1 MRVVVD
7 ELRRLYDAITS
18 SFDHLRTKALG
29 LLAGEIAIVTFLFA
43 AKPSDNGFDILI
55 VSNFIFFF
63 VGVVLMSASCILL
76 ISVLAS
82 SSWSHPPD
90 TRDTRKMEKR
100 IGSTELDVLLY
111 LKEDYE
117 EVVAI
122 CARIISKRAERFM
135 WAVYMFIL
143 AAFILVVLKY
153 GGGGIT
159 L

>member
-1 MRVVVD
+1 
-7 ELRRLYDAITS
+7 LRRLYDSITG

-29 LLAGEIAIVTFLFA
+29 LLAGEIAIITFLFA
-43 AKPSDNGFDILI
+43 AKPTDNGFNIRI

-63 VGVVLMSASCILL
+63 VGVTLMTASCILL
-76 ISVLAS
+76 INVLAS
-82 SSWSHPPD
+82 SKWGHPPETKD
-90 TRDTRKMEKR
+90 TKKMKSR
-100 IGSTELDVLLY
+100 IGLTRLKVLLY

-117 EVVAI
+117 NTI
-122 CARIISKRAERFM
+122 TMCAQILSKRAERFM
-135 WAVYMFIL
+135 WAVYTFIL